1 MVQFLES
8 GDVWRPSNYEKN
20 FEGPLLL
27 RTALALSRNLCT
39 IRVVQQMGV
48 QKVIE
53 RAKDLE
59 LEPHFPEVLSVSL
72 GAVAV
77 TPLNMTQAYT
87 AFANGGMVS
96 KARFILSVK
105 NFWNETIYESQP
117 DLRDAISP
125 AERLCDVLPA
135 QRSGERGHG
144 DESQSA
150 RTARRGQ
157 NRDQQRLEGRVVHR
171 LLRRIS

>member
-1 MVQFLES
+1 
-8 GDVWRPSNYEKN
+8 
-20 FEGPLLL
+20 
-27 RTALALSRNLCT
+27 
-39 IRVVQQMGV
+39 
-48 QKVIE
+48 
-53 RAKDLE
+53 
-59 LEPHFPEVLSVSL
+59 
-72 GAVAV
+72 
-77 TPLNMTQAYT
+77 MTQAYT

-125 AERLCDVLPA
+125 QNAYVMSYLLKDVVNA
-135 QRSGERGHG
+135 GTATKAK
-144 DESQSA
+144 A

-171 LLRRIS
+171 LYAASRDGHVRRVRPAPDDGP

>member
-1 MVQFLES
+1 
-8 GDVWRPSNYEKN
+8 
-20 FEGPLLL
+20 
-27 RTALALSRNLCT
+27 
-39 IRVVQQMGV
+39 MGV

-96 KARFILSVK
+96 KARFILR
-105 NFWNETIYESQP
+105 P
-117 DLRDAISP
+117 
-125 AERLCDVLPA
+125 
-135 QRSGERGHG
+135 
-144 DESQSA
+144 
-150 RTARRGQ
+150 
-157 NRDQQRLEGRVVHR
+157 
-171 LLRRIS
+171 RISGMRPSMSRSPICAMPFPRRTPM

>member
-1 MVQFLES
+1 
-8 GDVWRPSNYEKN
+8 
-20 FEGPLLL
+20 
-27 RTALALSRNLCT
+27 
-39 IRVVQQMGV
+39 MGV

-125 AERLCDVLPA
+125 QNAYVMSYLLKEVVNAGTATKAKVL
-135 QRSGERGHG
+135 
-144 DESQSA
+144 
-150 RTARRGQ
+150 
-157 NRDQQRLEGRVVHR
+157 GRPVAGKTGTSNDWKDAWFP
-171 LLRRIS
+171 LRRSVTACTSGTTSPDDGP